1 MDIDVSRFRSLQ
13 CARSEQKVQELDE
26 LVRELEDTQRVL
38 IRERDDAQ
46 RQRNLLEEVKKFF
59 TINTFEYV
67 CSKKKTVFLE
77 K

>member
-1 MDIDVSRFRSLQ
+1 MQ

-46 RQRNLLEEVKKFF
+46 RQRNLLEEVK
-59 TINTFEYV
+59 Y
-67 CSKKKTVFLE
+67 SL
-77 K
+77 